1 MVVVVFKIQHRPD
14 MPVAEYE
21 EAGARMLE
29 IVSQMPGF
37 LGMDYA
43 EIEGG
48 ELLVVRFESH
58 EALEAWR
65 THLEH
70 LATQQV
76 GRERFFQSYKIEV
89 CDVVRSY
96 DFEATAGDSADGAEP
111 ARAEAGD

>member
-58 EALEAWR
+58 EAVEAW
-65 THLEH
+65 HEH
-70 LATQQV
+70 PEHKATQRL
-76 GRERFFQSYKIEV
+76 GRERFFQSYKIEI

-96 DFEATAGDSADGAEP
+96 DFDAAGGDAEP
-111 ARAEAGD
+111 IRAQANE